1 MPSWPIIGA
10 MLNSALYLSAVF
22 IASIVDNNSI
32 AMKTAVAAFGFT
44 YLGYLAATR
53 IQWDSGWS
61 FWVIISNIIVAISIA
76 LGVAAGLALLP
87 IW

>member
-1 MPSWPIIGA
+1 

-32 AMKTAVAAFGFT
+32 AMKTAVAAFGFK

-53 IQWDSGWS
+53 MPYTSGWET
-61 FWVIISNIIVAISIA
+61 WAMISNVLVAISIA
-76 LGVAAGLALLP
+76 LGLAAGLALLP

>member
-1 MPSWPIIGA
+1 

-22 IASIVDNNSI
+22 IASIVENNVI

-53 IQWDSGWS
+53 IRWDSGWS
-61 FWVIISNIIVAISIA
+61 AWVIISNIVVAMSIA

>member
-22 IASIVDNNSI
+22 IASIVENN
-32 AMKTAVAAFGFT
+32 ALVLT
-44 YLGYLAATR
+44 
-53 IQWDSGWS
+53 
-61 FWVIISNIIVAISIA
+61 SIA
-76 LGVAAGLALLP
+76 LGVAAGLAILP